1 MHLCIYPS
9 KMHKYIHIYIH
20 AYTLTHTHAG
30 TGGSPVTLTFRR
42 YVGELGVSKFHQS
55 VIKVFRVSADQ
66 SSGQVAANTTDAEK
80 GGGGG
85 ERGGGGGRDATQPGC
100 ITCEGCM
107 MLIVHEPKVDTSKGS
122 DSNGKSNRIFP
133 ASVMESKA
141 IDDQNPSLIVHSTS
155 TNLSATPHACVLGNF
170 VEKEI
175 LSHDTG
181 EKFVVNFYI
190 CCNCRD
196 GRKERTRKL
205 AGIHT
210 VLPLAEQEKSCEG
223 CIMRAKIK
231 AERER
236 KEADWCIFLNRLSLP
251 QV

>member
-1 MHLCIYPS
+1 
-9 KMHKYIHIYIH
+9 
-20 AYTLTHTHAG
+20 
-30 TGGSPVTLTFRR
+30 
-42 YVGELGVSKFHQS
+42 
-55 VIKVFRVSADQ
+55 VFRVSADQ

-85 ERGGGGGRDATQPGC
+85 ERGGGRGRDATQPGC

-107 MLIVHEPKVDTSKGS
+107 MLIVHEPKADTSKGS
-122 DSNGKSNRIFP
+122 DSNGKSNRIQEKN
-133 ASVMESKA
+133 S
-141 IDDQNPSLIVHSTS
+141 HSTS
-155 TNLSATPHACVLGNF
+155 TNLSTTPHACVLGNF

-236 KEADWCIFLNRLSLP
+236 KEADWCIFLNRLSLL